1 MIIAPV
7 MLIGVQLS
15 LIAFSV
21 SNIMRNVYPV
31 AFLFLVIF
39 NLYGISLNVF
49 NLTRQPSWL

>member
-7 MLIGVQLS
+7 LLIGVQSL

-21 SNIMRNVYPV
+21 SNIMQNVYPF

-39 NLYGISLNVF
+39 NLYGIALNVF
-49 NLTRQPSWL
+49 NLTR